1 VTCGGAF
8 VVVVFVLVVPFG
20 VVVVVFVVVV
30 PFGVVVVVFVVEVPF
45 GAFVVVLVVIVPL
58 GAVVFVVVAVF
69 VVVGVG
75 VGVGVV
81 VRVGAGTLRA
91 RTFVVILVEHVSRVP
106 PLLPVPLHWLTRTGT
121 AALTLDVG
129 DTEQTAAEPP
139 PVTEPL
145 H

>member
-8 VVVVFVLVVPFG
+8 VVVVVVPFR
-20 VVVVVFVVVV
+20 VVVV
-30 PFGVVVVVFVVEVPF
+30 PFRLVEVVPVVVVPFDAVVVVF
-45 GAFVVVLVVIVPL
+45 
-58 GAVVFVVVAVF
+58 AVVGFAADT
-69 VVVGVG
+69 GVDA
-75 VGVGVV
+75 
-81 VRVGAGTLRA
+81 AGFRA

-106 PLLPVPLHWLTRTGT
+106 PLLPVPLHWLTRTGI